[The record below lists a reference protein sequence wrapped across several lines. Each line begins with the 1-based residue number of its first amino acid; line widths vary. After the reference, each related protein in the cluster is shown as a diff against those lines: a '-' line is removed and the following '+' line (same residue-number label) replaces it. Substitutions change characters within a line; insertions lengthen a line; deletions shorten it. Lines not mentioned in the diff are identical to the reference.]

1 MGLLGVHNRVHFC
14 HKYSSSRIT
23 YLSCISNTLIPSHNN
38 SHSNLKYYNCSS
50 RPMLA
55 LYSFLSNIFHFSL
68 LLSRGILREVCVFAE
83 SRVHRHLILQTLQ
96 HLYPVRECHGMRLV
110 WQKMH
115 SAKRL
120 RHFKVPALATISR
133 PMQHTLKRKIFCSTF
148 SGGIGASASIG
159 RCHGSSTYSICPGQG
174 FNCSLAVAG
183 NCHLR

>member
-120 RHFKVPALATISR
+120 RLFSVSSQQFTNILHQLSFNIVISM
-133 PMQHTLKRKIFCSTF
+133 PLYFTYFLLSKSCNFTF
-148 SGGIGASASIG
+148 YLNI
-159 RCHGSSTYSICPGQG
+159 
-174 FNCSLAVAG
+174 
-183 NCHLR
+183 